1 MRDAMGH
8 RGRVAVLGGTSEIG
22 LAITERL
29 VRERDVDH
37 VVLAGRDVGACEQAG
52 APLEALGADVRAT
65 RFDAHDLDG
74 HADVVDALFA
84 DGDVDVVVLAFG
96 VLGDQQQSEA
106 DAAHAVD
113 VVQTNFTAAVSVLVP
128 LAQRLRAQG
137 HGDLVVLSSVAA
149 VQARPDNFTYGASK
163 AGLDAFA
170 LGLGDSLAGS
180 GARVLVVRPGF
191 VHSRM
196 TAGME
201 PAPLATDPQTVA
213 ETVVGALDGPSRSVV
228 WVPRAVGAVGKA
240 LRVLPRAL
248 IRRLPS

>member
-1 MRDAMGH
+1 MGH

-22 LAITERL
+22 LAIAHAF
-29 VRERDVDH
+29 VRDRDVDH
-37 VVLAGRDVGACEQAG
+37 VVLAGRDPGRCAEAGEELTAAG
-52 APLEALGADVRAT
+52 AEVRAM

-74 HADVVDALFA
+74 HPQVVDDLFA
-84 DGDVDVVVLAFG
+84 DGDVDTVVVAFG
-96 VLGDQQQSEA
+96 ILGDQARSEA

-113 VVQTNFTAAVSVLVP
+113 VVQTNFTAAVSMLVP

-137 HGDLVVLSSVAA
+137 HGDLVVLSSIAA

-170 LGLGDSLAGS
+170 LGLGDSLADS

-191 VHSRM
+191 VHSKM
-196 TAGME
+196 TAGMD
-201 PAPLATDPQTVA
+201 PAPLATDPATVA
-213 ETVVGALDGPSRSVV
+213 DAVVDALDGPSRSVV
-228 WVPRAVGAVGKA
+228 WVPRAVGAVGKL
-240 LRVLPRAL
+240 LRVLPRPV

>member
-1 MRDAMGH
+1 MGH

-22 LAITERL
+22 LAIAERL
-29 VRERDVDH
+29 VRDRGVHH
-37 VVLAGRDVGACEQAG
+37 VVLAGRDVDACERAG
-52 APLEALGADVRAT
+52 TDLAAAGADVRAT
-65 RFDAHDLDG
+65 RFDAHDLDS
-74 HADVVDALFA
+74 HPDVVEALFA

-96 VLGDQQQSEA
+96 ILGDQARSQR

-170 LGLGDSLAGS
+170 LGLGDSLADS

-196 TAGME
+196 TAGMD
-201 PAPLATDPQTVA
+201 PAPLATDPATVA
-213 ETVVGALDGPSRSVV
+213 DTVVAALDGPGTGRPVV
-228 WVPRAVGAVGKA
+228 WVPRAVGAVGKL
-240 LRVLPRAL
+240 LRVLPRPV

>member
-8 RGRVAVLGGTSEIG
+8 RRRVAVLGGTSEIG
-22 LAITERL
+22 LAIAGEL
-29 VRERDVDH
+29 VRERGVDH
-37 VVLAGRDVGACEQAG
+37 VVLAGRDRDRCQQAG
-52 APLEALGADVRAT
+52 SDLAVAGAQVRTVA
-65 RFDAHDLDG
+65 FDAHDLAS

-96 VLGDQQQSEA
+96 ILGDQSRSEH
-106 DAAHAVD
+106 DAAHAID

-137 HGDLVVLSSVAA
+137 HGDIVVLSTIAA

-170 LGLGDSLAGS
+170 LGLGDSLADS

-213 ETVVGALDGPSRSVV
+213 TSVVTALDGPSRPVV
-228 WVPRAVGAVGKA
+228 WVPRPVGLVGKV
-240 LRVLPRAL
+240 LRVLPRPV